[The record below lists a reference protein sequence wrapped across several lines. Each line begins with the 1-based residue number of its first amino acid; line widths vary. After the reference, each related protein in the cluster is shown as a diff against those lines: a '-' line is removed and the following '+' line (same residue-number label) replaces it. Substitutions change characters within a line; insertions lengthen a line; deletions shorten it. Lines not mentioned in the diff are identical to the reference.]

1 MLTAEE
7 SLEFILSQVEK
18 LGEGD
23 KPHERAAYRAMMHL
37 TQRWAEPT
45 DRFIDDGLEMA
56 ERIGQDMAD
65 VQRHFADLQ
74 HAYMKALFGDASD

>member
-23 KPHERAAYRAMMHL
+23 KPYERAAYRAMMHL
-37 TQRWAEPT
+37 NQRWAEPT

-56 ERIGQDMAD
+56 D

-74 HAYMKALFGDASD
+74 HAYLKALFGDAAE